1 MKKSALLILSIFLL
15 VFSSCSSITTLIGND
30 LSGLP
35 SWVSNPPEDRFRISF
50 VGFGSSDS
58 AEGARQSALR
68 DVLGRISQSI
78 GRDAYTLYYR
88 EIASTG
94 RIESLGGNVE
104 RNYQTRGV
112 DGEYRHYLLL
122 TLDDELYQ
130 KERSEE
136 YGKMVERDGRIDGFL
151 SEAVAFY
158 RENRDVDAFD
168 SVLDAL
174 LVTLEGD
181 VLERDHESGRLL
193 DVLLTYL
200 DRMML
205 DASVDSNGNI
215 EVSLER
221 RHGILHPPI
230 VDAPVR
236 IRYTRSGIFS
246 SSGIGEMVM
255 RTNDDG
261 RYVFSSSNPYI
272 VRGGDLMISID
283 LDYSKLERIEEG
295 LGESFLSPL
304 WALIDEKVIFMNFEG
319 DDEEGAMKVFAIE
332 SDSHGIPLDWNVA
345 VDGMNEYFKS
355 TGVEIDVEK
364 GTGEDE
370 EMVSGYFASSGSS
383 ETVAIVHL
391 NQDDVVFTSGRYLV
405 YVTGSVR
412 LYDRNGN
419 LTDET
424 DSLGAVGEGA
434 SLPVALS
441 EAFRQAGVNASMLLL
456 SFL

>member
-1 MKKSALLILSIFLL
+1 
-15 VFSSCSSITTLIGND
+15 
-30 LSGLP
+30 
-35 SWVSNPPEDRFRISF
+35 
-50 VGFGSSDS
+50 
-58 AEGARQSALR
+58 
-68 DVLGRISQSI
+68 
-78 GRDAYTLYYR
+78 
-88 EIASTG
+88 
-94 RIESLGGNVE
+94 
-104 RNYQTRGV
+104 
-112 DGEYRHYLLL
+112 
-122 TLDDELYQ
+122 
-130 KERSEE
+130 
-136 YGKMVERDGRIDGFL
+136 
-151 SEAVAFY
+151 
-158 RENRDVDAFD
+158 
-168 SVLDAL
+168 
-174 LVTLEGD
+174 
-181 VLERDHESGRLL
+181 
-193 DVLLTYL
+193 
-200 DRMML
+200 
-205 DASVDSNGNI
+205 
-215 EVSLER
+215 
-221 RHGILHPPI
+221 
-230 VDAPVR
+230 
-236 IRYTRSGIFS
+236 
-246 SSGIGEMVM
+246 
-255 RTNDDG
+255 
-261 RYVFSSSNPYI
+261 
-272 VRGGDLMISID
+272 MISID

-319 DDEEGAMKVFAIE
+319 DDEEGSMKVFAIE
-332 SDSHGIPLDWNVA
+332 SDSHGIPLDWYVA

-456 SFL
+456 SFI